1 VAVVRSSAGM
11 PPLALDAFDLA
22 PGEAQRRF
30 REAAGSGNPTW
41 LWPHVAVEK
50 WAWGLDR
57 IVAVTREVMKQGASN
72 QVLDGDAAAIGL
84 AGYTSG
90 MGPLLGHW
98 LETGQARASPEV
110 AAVLDLHLRHNRMRM
125 ERMEARL
132 FDISHALAAGNIPHT
147 VLKGMHTA
155 YAYFPEPG
163 ARPLADIDLLVAPEH
178 VSRASEVLSA
188 RGFESGVA
196 RPYPAQRTWRTSD
209 SRAEPRSL
217 CFVHADDPWS
227 IDLHSSLDRRYAA
240 GAPIIRL
247 DEASRQGATEPS
259 PLSSAAHVLGQPM
272 LLLQLAVHASCGL
285 ESLNLLRLVE
295 LALVARAD
303 VAAERLS
310 WEAFGDAAQQAGGL
324 GHVYPALTLCEQLV
338 PGTIPGEVLERAR
351 RETPPSVRRVIGPL
365 TPATAHRVLR
375 CSLAERFMWAPSRRA
390 IARQVLQ
397 EAFPPGSGSPL
408 ALARIYRARLWRLA
422 RRTLTN

>member
-1 VAVVRSSAGM
+1 M
-11 PPLALDAFDLA
+11 PPLALDTFDLA

-30 REAAGSGNPTW
+30 LEAARSGNPTW
-41 LWPHVAVEK
+41 LWPHIAVVQ
-50 WAWGLDR
+50 WAEGLER
-57 IVAVTREVMKQGASN
+57 IVAVTREVMTQGASN
-72 QVLDGDAAAIGL
+72 RLLEGDAAAIGL

-110 AAVLDLHLRHNRMRM
+110 AAVLALHLEHNRLRMARM
-125 ERMEARL
+125 EGRL
-132 FDISHALAAGNIPHT
+132 LDISGALAAHDIRHT
-147 VLKGMHTA
+147 VFKGMHTA

-163 ARPLADIDLLVAPEH
+163 ARPLADIDLLVAPEK
-178 VSRASEVLSA
+178 VPRAGEVLGA
-188 RGFESGVA
+188 RGFKPGVA
-196 RPYPAQRTWRTSD
+196 RPYPAQRTWRTID
-209 SRAEPRSL
+209 SASEPRSL
-217 CFVHADDPWS
+217 CFVHTDDPWS
-227 IDLHSSLDRRYAA
+227 VDLHSSLDRRYAA
-240 GAPIIRL
+240 AAPIIRL
-247 DEASRQGATEPS
+247 GEAARVCGTEPS
-259 PLSSAAHVLGQPM
+259 PLSSAARVLSQPV
-272 LLLQLAVHASCGL
+272 LLLQLAAHASCGL

-310 WEAFGDAAQQAGGL
+310 WDEFVGAAERAGGL
-324 GHVYPALTLCEQLV
+324 GHVYPALALCEQLV
-338 PGTIPGEVLERAR
+338 PGTVPAEVLERAHGDA
-351 RETPPSVRRVIGPL
+351 PPTVRRVIGPL

-375 CSLAERFMWAPSRRA
+375 CSIAERFMWAPSRWA
-390 IARQVLQ
+390 IARQVVQ